1 MRKIEHILFLALVV
15 GALLL
20 ASSGCASLP
29 LAKAEGLAD
38 VGNLQREVQLL
49 NLLNGLELN
58 ADQIRFL
65 LEKAQEAQE
74 TQEEFQ
80 DKANGNVE
88 ETVTVLTELRATLMR
103 GETIADSSREQWYST
118 HGKNLELRE
127 EYEAE
132 MTRIAREVQG
142 ILEGHQIYA
151 LEHFVPCVIPPQGGA
166 RIGQAEDTTAAEGLL
181 ARLRAIPAAR
191 FERNKEEIA
200 RRIVEQLKSHLPRGF
215 GLVINEEAETA
226 RILSILEE
234 ARELS
239 DVEFE
244 LQKTDLIQ
252 QVKSVYELPESP
264 VDTCLKIERHLLD
277 PSIIPLLEEKLAL
290 TE

>member
-1 MRKIEHILFLALVV
+1 
-15 GALLL
+15 
-20 ASSGCASLP
+20 
-29 LAKAEGLAD
+29 
-38 VGNLQREVQLL
+38 
-49 NLLNGLELN
+49 
-58 ADQIRFL
+58 
-65 LEKAQEAQE
+65 
-74 TQEEFQ
+74 
-80 DKANGNVE
+80 
-88 ETVTVLTELRATLMR
+88 
-103 GETIADSSREQWYST
+103 
-118 HGKNLELRE
+118 
-127 EYEAE
+127 

-215 GLVINEEAETA
+215 GLVINEEEETT
-226 RILSILEE
+226 RILSILNE

-290 TE
+290 ME